1 MHILVAGFQHETN
14 TFAPSKA
21 GYDNFV
27 RGEGFPAMV
36 RGEAM
41 LALRQVNIPAGGFIN
56 AVVAQGHTV
65 RTVIWAGAS
74 PSAHVTTDAYERIA
88 GEIVEAAREGGY
100 DAVYLDL
107 HGAMV
112 AEHLDDGE
120 GELLARVRQ
129 AVGPAVPVIA
139 SLDLHANVTAQMLGE
154 ADGLAAFRTYPHVDM
169 ADTGEHAARLL
180 LARLEAGANWHRTE
194 RRLPFLIPINGMC
207 TLLQPSRGVYE
218 ELAQLEQAPGVV
230 SISFAPGFPAADF
243 DECGPVVWA
252 YGTDAAAAEQAAET
266 LYQRVLALE
275 PQWSPDFL
283 EPAEAV
289 RRAQALAAG
298 ASRPVVIADTQ
309 DNPGA
314 GGDANTTGMLRALV
328 EADAQNAALGLFYD
342 PEVVGQAVAAGVGA
356 RLRLRLGGQSGV
368 AGDGPFE
375 GEFTVE
381 TLSPGRL
388 RFDGPMMNGMDV
400 DLGAVA
406 TLRIGGVRVVVSA
419 TKTQM
424 LDRNLF
430 RVGGVQPEEMSILVV
445 KSSVHFRADFQPIAH
460 EVLVAKAPG
469 PMQADPADLPWT
481 RLRPGIRVKPLGR
494 AFAG

>member
-1 MHILVAGFQHETN
+1 M
-14 TFAPSKA
+14 
-21 GYDNFV
+21 
-27 RGEGFPAMV
+27 
-36 RGEAM
+36 
-41 LALRQVNIPAGGFIN
+41 
-56 AVVAQGHTV
+56 
-65 RTVIWAGAS
+65 
-74 PSAHVTTDAYERIA
+74 
-88 GEIVEAAREGGY
+88 
-100 DAVYLDL
+100 
-107 HGAMV
+107 
-112 AEHLDDGE
+112 
-120 GELLARVRQ
+120 
-129 AVGPAVPVIA
+129 
-139 SLDLHANVTAQMLGE
+139 
-154 ADGLAAFRTYPHVDM
+154 
-169 ADTGEHAARLL
+169 
-180 LARLEAGANWHRTE
+180 
-194 RRLPFLIPINGMC
+194 
-207 TLLQPSRGVYE
+207 
-218 ELAQLEQAPGVV
+218 
-230 SISFAPGFPAADF
+230 
-243 DECGPVVWA
+243 VWA

-314 GGDANTTGMLRALV
+314 GGDANTTGTLRALV

-460 EVLVAKAPG
+460 EVLVAKAPAPCRPTPPTCLDASASRHPRQAAG
-469 PMQADPADLPWT
+469 P
-481 RLRPGIRVKPLGR
+481 RLRRLNGMRPRRHGAGRGRMMCCAFLPPRPRVAGR
-494 AFAG
+494 FAFRVRL

>member
-1 MHILVAGFQHETN
+1 M
-14 TFAPSKA
+14 
-21 GYDNFV
+21 
-27 RGEGFPAMV
+27 
-36 RGEAM
+36 
-41 LALRQVNIPAGGFIN
+41 
-56 AVVAQGHTV
+56 
-65 RTVIWAGAS
+65 
-74 PSAHVTTDAYERIA
+74 
-88 GEIVEAAREGGY
+88 
-100 DAVYLDL
+100 
-107 HGAMV
+107 
-112 AEHLDDGE
+112 
-120 GELLARVRQ
+120 
-129 AVGPAVPVIA
+129 
-139 SLDLHANVTAQMLGE
+139 
-154 ADGLAAFRTYPHVDM
+154 
-169 ADTGEHAARLL
+169 
-180 LARLEAGANWHRTE
+180 
-194 RRLPFLIPINGMC
+194 
-207 TLLQPSRGVYE
+207 
-218 ELAQLEQAPGVV
+218 
-230 SISFAPGFPAADF
+230 
-243 DECGPVVWA
+243 VWA

-460 EVLVAKAPG
+460 EVLVAKAPA
-469 PMQADPADLPWT
+469 PC
-481 RLRPGIRVKPLGR
+481 RPTPPTCLGR
-494 AFAG
+494 VCVPASASSRWAAPSPAERHAPAPARSRTRAHDVRPLPPPASCRGAVCFQGPALRVRL

>member
-1 MHILVAGFQHETN
+1 M
-14 TFAPSKA
+14 
-21 GYDNFV
+21 
-27 RGEGFPAMV
+27 
-36 RGEAM
+36 
-41 LALRQVNIPAGGFIN
+41 
-56 AVVAQGHTV
+56 
-65 RTVIWAGAS
+65 
-74 PSAHVTTDAYERIA
+74 
-88 GEIVEAAREGGY
+88 
-100 DAVYLDL
+100 
-107 HGAMV
+107 
-112 AEHLDDGE
+112 
-120 GELLARVRQ
+120 
-129 AVGPAVPVIA
+129 
-139 SLDLHANVTAQMLGE
+139 
-154 ADGLAAFRTYPHVDM
+154 
-169 ADTGEHAARLL
+169 
-180 LARLEAGANWHRTE
+180 
-194 RRLPFLIPINGMC
+194 
-207 TLLQPSRGVYE
+207 
-218 ELAQLEQAPGVV
+218 
-230 SISFAPGFPAADF
+230 
-243 DECGPVVWA
+243 VWA

-342 PEVVGQAVAAGVGA
+342 PEVVGQAVGRRRRQAAPAPGRAIRRG
-356 RLRLRLGGQSGV
+356 RRR
-368 AGDGPFE
+368 PFE

-460 EVLVAKAPG
+460 EVLVAKAPA
-469 PMQADPADLPWT
+469 PCRPTRRLPWT
-481 RLRPGIRVKPLGR
+481 RLRPGIRVKRWAAPSPAERGR
-494 AFAG
+494 AGTEPDAGA